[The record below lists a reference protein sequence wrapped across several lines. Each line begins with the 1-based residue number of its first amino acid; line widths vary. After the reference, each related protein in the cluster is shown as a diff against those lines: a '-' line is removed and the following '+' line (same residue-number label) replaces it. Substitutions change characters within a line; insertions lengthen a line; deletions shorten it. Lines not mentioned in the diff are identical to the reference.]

1 METQYGQHEA
11 IAIGSSE
18 TGTSRRLR
26 HPCDSRIT
34 TKTNNHLCGPTWTY
48 TGGAYLHFRIVWRSK
63 QKRDTDMTSPVQM
76 RFDSIGPHSIGPD
89 VIRQD
94 KAPSDQAGQMKT
106 IANQEAA
113 GSRIY
118 KDDRTATS

>member
-1 METQYGQHEA
+1 
-11 IAIGSSE
+11 
-18 TGTSRRLR
+18 
-26 HPCDSRIT
+26 
-34 TKTNNHLCGPTWTY
+34 
-48 TGGAYLHFRIVWRSK
+48 
-63 QKRDTDMTSPVQM
+63 MTSPVQM